1 MKQKGNKRFL
11 EFAAKQPKQIKRETN
26 VAVIYTRVS
35 SAGQEDNASLST
47 QRNMCD
53 NYAQRKGLDIIQY
66 FGGTSESAKNDDR
79 KEFQRMLSYV
89 KRNKKVS
96 YVLVY
101 SYSRFSRS
109 GQSGASI
116 AADLRKRGIHV
127 IAVTQEVDTSTPS
140 GVFQENIF
148 HSFSQYDNEERR
160 RNMMNGMQTAL
171 RDGYWPLTVPLGYT
185 NLRKG
190 LKCHFHK
197 IVVNEKGKILKRAWQ
212 WKIKYNLS
220 NVEIVKRLNKAGLK
234 INERKLSATFRNPF
248 YCGKIVC
255 SFIPNEVHEG
265 QHEKMVTPEQF
276 FKVIEILK
284 GRFEKC
290 KHSVATNQQLPLK
303 RFVSCGEC
311 GSPTTGYFVKKKNLY
326 YYKCRTKGCKKN
338 VSQKKFHEDFKELLN
353 RYQINPDSKGHIE
366 KTLKY
371 VFKLYN
377 EDVEKGLTDYRSNL
391 TKISNKIERL
401 EERYVDED
409 ISKEFFNKHHIRLS
423 KEKEEIQEQIE
434 NSMIK
439 SSNLEKCIEWT
450 VDVSTKLNDMWT
462 FEDFENSKRLQ
473 KVIFP
478 EGITYDW
485 GNRQFRT
492 SRVNSFFLSIP
503 QLKVVSGQKKAREK
517 DIIPISLAK
526 SGRQDSNLRPPAPK
540 AGAITGLRYAP
551 SLLSFKKRLA
561 PLFLIFRSKIMASLL
576 FKQY

>member
-1 MKQKGNKRFL
+1 MKQNGNDRFL
-11 EFAAKQPKQIKRETN
+11 EFAAKQTKQVKRETN

-47 QRNMCD
+47 QKNMCD
-53 NYAQRKGLDIIQY
+53 SYAQRKGLDIIQY
-66 FGGTSESAKNDDR
+66 FGGTSESAKSDER
-79 KEFQRMLSYV
+79 KEFQRMLAYV
-89 KRNKKVS
+89 KRNRNVA
-96 YVLVY
+96 YIIVY

-160 RNMMNGMQTAL
+160 KNMMDGMKTAL
-171 RDGYWPLTVPLGYT
+171 EAGYWPLTVPLGYT
-185 NLRKG
+185 NLKKG
-190 LKCHFHK
+190 LKCHLHQ
-197 IVVNEKGKILKRAWQ
+197 IVVDEKGKILKRAWN
-212 WKIKYNLS
+212 WKIKYNLP
-220 NVEIVKRLNKAGLK
+220 NVEIVRRLNKAGLK
-234 INERKLSATFRNPF
+234 INERKLSQTFRNPF

-255 SFIPNEVHEG
+255 SFIPNQVYEGKHER
-265 QHEKMVTPEQF
+265 MVTPEQF

-284 GRFEKC
+284 GRFEKS
-290 KHSVATNQQLPLK
+290 KHSVETNQQLPLK
-303 RFVSCGEC
+303 RFVNCGEC
-311 GSPTTGYFVKKKNLY
+311 GTPTTGYYVKKKNLY

-353 RYQINPDSKGHIE
+353 RYQIKPEAKGHIE

-377 EDVEKGLTDYRSNL
+377 EDVEKGLADYRTNL
-391 TKISNKIERL
+391 TKISKKIERL
-401 EERYVDED
+401 EERYIDEE
-409 ISKEFFNKHHIRLS
+409 ISKELFNKHHGRLNR
-423 KEKEEIQEQIE
+423 EKEEIQEQIE

-462 FEDFENSKRLQ
+462 FEDFENSERLQ

-485 GNRQFRT
+485 ENRQFRT
-492 SRVNSFFLSIP
+492 SRVNSFFLAIP
-503 QLKVVSGQKKAREK
+503 QLKVVSINKKARETE
-517 DIIPISLAK
+517 IFPISLAK
-526 SGRQDSNLRPPAPK
+526 SG
-540 AGAITGLRYAP
+540 
-551 SLLSFKKRLA
+551 
-561 PLFLIFRSKIMASLL
+561 
-576 FKQY
+576 